1 MRSGPASPSITDLLR
16 TLIHDLPAAVSDR
29 VHLLTLELRRAMQ
42 ALVGI
47 VVLMLCAV
55 VLLLTTWVA
64 LWLALAVA
72 LLDAGWGAGWV
83 ALLVV
88 VLNGGA
94 AAFALWRASRLA
106 GLLTLPATLRRL
118 TLPPPP
124 ESAAEP
130 SAAPAT
136 DATPMPAQTATPTL
150 TPTSTPMP
158 MPTPSTTTPAGAT
171 R

>member
-1 MRSGPASPSITDLLR
+1 MGGPGRWRACKVPLHGHAACRSVGMRTGTSTRPPLLDLLKS
-16 TLIHDLPAAVSDR
+16 LIQSVPAVVSDR
-29 VHLLTLELRRAMQ
+29 MHLLTLELKRAMR

-47 VVLMLCAV
+47 VALMLCAV

-64 LWLALAVA
+64 LWAALAAA
-72 LLDAGWGAGWV
+72 LIEAGWGIGWV

-94 AAFALWRASRLA
+94 AGFALLRASRLA
-106 GLLTLPATLRRL
+106 SLLTLPATLRRL

-124 ESAAEP
+124 ESAEP
-130 SAAPAT
+130 
-136 DATPMPAQTATPTL
+136 
-150 TPTSTPMP
+150 
-158 MPTPSTTTPAGAT
+158 PAGAT

>member
-1 MRSGPASPSITDLLR
+1 MRTGPASPSFTDLIR
-16 TLIHDLPAAVSDR
+16 TFLHQIPAVVSDR

-64 LWLALAVA
+64 LWTALAVA
-72 LLDAGWGAGWV
+72 LLDAGWGGGWV

-94 AAFALWRASRLA
+94 ATFALFKASRLA
-106 GLLTLPATLRRL
+106 ALLTLPATFRRL

-124 ESAAEP
+124 DSAVAP
-130 SAAPAT
+130 AAMPADAAP
-136 DATPMPAQTATPTL
+136 
-150 TPTSTPMP
+150 TSI
-158 MPTPSTTTPAGAT
+158 TPAGAT